1 MGHDGDTEA
10 EWITETGTGA
20 GPVPP
25 EVAADV
31 AKWRSWIE
39 EPIRNDIID
48 MHFKRLIW
56 REVNQMMKDNPEVG
70 DLPSAFWDFHH
81 DNYAVAL
88 AIAVRRQADT
98 NPGTCA
104 LARLIKEMRDKSD
117 LLTREY
123 FVGLWDRTDEIDV
136 QHANRAF
143 DQLAGE
149 GAEHLDPAVAKRDLE
164 ALQVAARKVRLY
176 VDQHVAHDQAEPTAA
191 LPTYEELHAAVDTIG
206 EIFKRYTVVLTAG
219 EYFALEPYIQD
230 DWKAIFRTAW
240 LAAGT
245 AGGRIGGQCLK

>member
-1 MGHDGDTEA
+1 MRPAMRRAGNGDAVRTV
-10 EWITETGTGA
+10 ETGSA
-20 GPVPP
+20 GVGVPA

-98 NPGTCA
+98 NARVCS
-104 LARLIKEMRDKSD
+104 LARLIKEMRDKAD

-123 FVGLWDRTDEIDV
+123 FIGLWDLTNGLEVR
-136 QHANRAF
+136 QANGAF
-143 DQLAGE
+143 DRLAGE
-149 GAEHLDPAVAKRDLE
+149 GADHLDPAIARRDLE

-176 VDQHVAHDQAEPTAA
+176 VDQHVAHDQTEPTAA
-191 LPTYEELHAAVDTIG
+191 LPTFEELHAAIDTIG

-219 EYFALEPYIQD
+219 SYVSLEPFIQS
-230 DWKAIFRTAW
+230 DWKAIFRVAW
-240 LAAGT
+240 LRPDGD
-245 AGGRIGGQCLK
+245 R